1 MENKGPNAVIGTVS
15 EQFGAKIPGQ
25 YLPGGATQAVIHFD
39 GALKNALK
47 EAGQQIIATKKVNK
61 IIDMNTGLEF
71 TFHKSGWT
79 DANGIWG
86 YANPPSITTVQ
97 TARVG
102 SREQATEENRQVTIL
117 P

>member
-1 MENKGPNAVIGTVS
+1 
-15 EQFGAKIPGQ
+15 
-25 YLPGGATQAVIHFD
+25 
-39 GALKNALK
+39 
-47 EAGQQIIATKKVNK
+47 
-61 IIDMNTGLEF
+61 MNTGLEF

-97 TARVG
+97 TARVC
-102 SREQATEENRQVTIL
+102 SREQATKENRQVTIL